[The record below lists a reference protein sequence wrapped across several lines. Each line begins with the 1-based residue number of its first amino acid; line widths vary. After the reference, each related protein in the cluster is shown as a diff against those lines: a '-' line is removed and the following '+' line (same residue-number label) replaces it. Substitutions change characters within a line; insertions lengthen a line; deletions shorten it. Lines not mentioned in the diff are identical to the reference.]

1 MSIAEGN
8 GLDFTAKLNDSQA
21 SVAQGQG
28 IGATPM
34 MQADAKRMKPIDFLT
49 MSASPDE
56 RAEEISLDTL
66 KPAEVE
72 KIMKS
77 FEKGKRVANNY
88 FDGTIRPMLEERRET
103 YLAKKEHY
111 LHKFPRLSETSEF
124 CSRDIKTTIKWMV
137 PSLVEPFLG
146 TDDPVDIRAVNIE
159 DDEKAKK
166 VQQLLKYQLQR
177 KNAYPAFI
185 ESEWKDALKYNWC
198 VAKVWW
204 KREVERKRYKQ
215 MISSRD
221 TEYVILLEQEEAA
234 GNVEIVEVKPLKEA
248 PDIFILTF
256 DKVTVTANNP
266 VVQYMSPDELRYTP
280 DGRNVQDAKFSA
292 HRKIVNGDYLKQ
304 REMEGVYKNVDK
316 AMRDY
321 ENGGG
326 DTRPDELQVHSN
338 KELDTIGERLSDDDL
353 ASKQFELYECYLH
366 VDYNNDGRFESIIV
380 HVIGETPI
388 RISKN
393 DMDMSPFF
401 CFSAEADPIN
411 AFNENEG
418 FTDDLEQLQDLK
430 TAIFRQIITNV
441 AKNNS
446 PQTFINNN
454 VDIDALINNDEY
466 VLCDTT
472 DNPATQVFAGGQLPI
487 SPLSM
492 DVVQYAQNE
501 IEAQSGS
508 TRYNQG
514 LDSNSLNKTATGITA
529 ILGQAEKRM
538 KQMSRMYAENFIVPI
553 FKYII
558 LLNQRYMDQEQLIRL
573 TNQNIIITKDELNID
588 YDLIINVGLGPGTK
602 EAMIQY
608 LMVIINQIY
617 PILAQAGLV
626 TPNSWYNIVTEL
638 LEKMG
643 IRNVANYIL
652 DPNSEEAA
660 AFRKEQEEKA
670 RQAAMMQMQAEMQK
684 AQMEIEKARQPHTS
698 ISISYDELPPK
709 AQLDLLQI
717 LGAKVNT
724 EDIIQKEELES
735 VKEANKKP
743 SIPPTPKGNGGNR
756 NNGGP
761 AGEKAGA

>member
-21 SVAQGQG
+21 NVAQGQG
-28 IGATPM
+28 IGSTPM
-34 MQADAKRMKPIDFLT
+34 IYPNMKPIDFLT

-56 RAEEISLDTL
+56 KTEEISLDTL
-66 KPAEVE
+66 KKAEID
-72 KIMKS
+72 KIMKA
-77 FEKGKRVANNY
+77 FDTGKDVAKDY
-88 FDGTIRPMLEERRET
+88 FDGTIRPRLEERRGT
-103 YLAKKEHY
+103 YLATKEHY
-111 LHKFPRLSETSEF
+111 EDKFPRLSETSEF
-124 CSRDIKTTIKWMV
+124 CSRDIKSTIKWML

-146 TDDPVDIRAVNIE
+146 TDDPVDIRAVNID

-248 PDIFILTF
+248 PDIAILTF

-280 DGRNVQDAKFSA
+280 DGRNVQDAKFIA

-304 REMEGVYKNVDK
+304 KEAEGVYKNVDK

-321 ENGGG
+321 QNGNG
-326 DTRPDELQVHSN
+326 DTRPDELQVLSN
-338 KELDTIGERLSDDDL
+338 RELDTIGTRLSDDDL
-353 ASKQFELYECYLH
+353 ASQQFELYECYLH

-380 HVIGETPI
+380 HAIGETPI

-393 DMDMSPFF
+393 DMDMAPFF
-401 CFSAEADPIN
+401 TFSAESDPIN

-418 FTDDLEQLQDLK
+418 FTDDLEQMQDLK

-446 PQTFINNN
+446 PQTFLNNN

-472 DNPATQVFAGGQLPI
+472 DNPATQVSVGGQLPI

-492 DVVQYAQNE
+492 EVVQYAQNE

-538 KQMSRMYAENFIVPI
+538 KQMSRMFAENFIVPI

-558 LLNQRYMDQEQLIRL
+558 LLNQKYMDQEQLIRL
-573 TNQNIIITKDELNID
+573 TNENIVITKDELNID

-608 LMVIINQIY
+608 LMVMINQIY
-617 PILAQAGLV
+617 PILAQAGLI

-652 DPNSEEAA
+652 DPNSKEAA
-660 AFRKEQEEKA
+660 EFKAEQEEKA
-670 RQAAMMQMQAEMQK
+670 KQAAMMQMQAEMQK

-724 EDIIQKEELES
+724 EDIVQKEELES
-735 VKEANKKP
+735 VKAESKKP
-743 SIPPTPKGNGGNR
+743 SLPPTPQGTGGNR
-756 NNGGP
+756 DNGRP
-761 AGEKAGA
+761 AG

>member
-21 SVAQGQG
+21 SVSQGQG
-28 IGATPM
+28 IGSTPM
-34 MQADAKRMKPIDFLT
+34 MHPNMKPIDFLT

-56 RAEEISLDTL
+56 KTEEISLDTL
-66 KPAEVE
+66 KKAEIE
-72 KIMKS
+72 KIMKA
-77 FEKGKRVANNY
+77 FDTGKDVANNY
-88 FDGTIRPMLEERRET
+88 FDGTIRPRLEERREM

-111 LHKFPRLSETSEF
+111 ENKFPRLSETSEF
-124 CSRDIKTTIKWMV
+124 CSRDIKSTIKWML

-146 TDDPVDIRAVNIE
+146 TDDPVDIRAVKID

-234 GNVEIVEVKPLKEA
+234 GNVEIVDVKPLKEA
-248 PDIFILTF
+248 PDIAILTF
-256 DKVTVTANNP
+256 DKVTVTANHP

-280 DGRNVQDAKFSA
+280 DGRNVQDAKFIA

-304 REMEGVYKNVDK
+304 KEDEGVYKNVDK

-321 ENGGG
+321 QNGNG
-326 DTRPDELQVHSN
+326 DTHPDELQVLSN
-338 KELDTIGERLSDDDL
+338 RELDTIGTRLSDDDL
-353 ASKQFELYECYLH
+353 ASQQFELYECYLH

-380 HVIGETPI
+380 HAIGETPI

-393 DMDMSPFF
+393 DMDMAPFF
-401 CFSAEADPIN
+401 TFSVESDPIN

-418 FTDDLEQLQDLK
+418 FTDDLEQMQDLK

-446 PQTFINNN
+446 PQTFLNNN

-472 DNPATQVFAGGQLPI
+472 DNPATQVSVGGQLPI

-492 DVVQYAQNE
+492 EVVQYAQNE

-514 LDSNSLNKTATGITA
+514 LDSNSLNKTATGLTA

-538 KQMSRMYAENFIVPI
+538 KQMSRMYAEDFIVPI

-558 LLNQRYMDQEQLIRL
+558 LLNQKYMDQEQLIRL
-573 TNQNIIITKDELNID
+573 TNENIVITKDELNID
-588 YDLIINVGLGPGTK
+588 YHLIINVGLGPGTK

-608 LMVIINQIY
+608 LMVMINQIY
-617 PILAQAGLV
+617 PILAQAGLI

-652 DPNSEEAA
+652 DPNSKEAE
-660 AFRKEQEEKA
+660 AFKAEQEEKA
-670 RQAAMMQMQAEMQK
+670 KQAAMMQMQAEMQK

-743 SIPPTPKGNGGNR
+743 SVPPTPQGTGGNR
-756 NNGGP
+756 DNGRP
-761 AGEKAGA
+761 AG

>member
-28 IGATPM
+28 IGNTPM
-34 MQADAKRMKPIDFLT
+34 IHPNMKPIDFLT

-56 RAEEISLDTL
+56 KTEEISLDTL
-66 KPAEVE
+66 KKAEIE
-72 KIMKS
+72 KIMKA
-77 FEKGKRVANNY
+77 FDTGKDVANNY
-88 FDGTIRPMLEERRET
+88 FDGTIRPRLEERREM

-111 LHKFPRLSETSEF
+111 EHKFPRLSETSEF
-124 CSRDIKTTIKWMV
+124 CSRDIKSTIKWML

-146 TDDPVDIRAVNIE
+146 TDDPVDIRAVKID

-234 GNVEIVEVKPLKEA
+234 GNVEIVDVKPLKEA
-248 PDIFILTF
+248 PDIAILTF
-256 DKVTVTANNP
+256 DKVTVTANHP

-280 DGRNVQDAKFSA
+280 DGRNVQDAKFIA

-304 REMEGVYKNVDK
+304 KEDEGVYKNVDR

-321 ENGGG
+321 QNGNG
-326 DTRPDELQVHSN
+326 DTHPDELQVLSN
-338 KELDTIGERLSDDDL
+338 RELDTIGTRLSDDDL
-353 ASKQFELYECYLH
+353 ASQQFELYECYLH

-380 HVIGETPI
+380 HAIGETPI

-393 DMDMSPFF
+393 DMDMAPFF
-401 CFSAEADPIN
+401 TFSVESDPIN

-418 FTDDLEQLQDLK
+418 FTDDLEQMQDLK

-446 PQTFINNN
+446 PQTFLNNN

-472 DNPATQVFAGGQLPI
+472 DNPATQVSVGGQLPI

-492 DVVQYAQNE
+492 EVVQYAQNE

-514 LDSNSLNKTATGITA
+514 LDSNSLNKTATGLTA

-538 KQMSRMYAENFIVPI
+538 KQMSRMYAEDFIVPI

-558 LLNQRYMDQEQLIRL
+558 LLNQKYMDQEQLIRL
-573 TNQNIIITKDELNID
+573 TNENIVITKDELNID
-588 YDLIINVGLGPGTK
+588 YHLIINVGLGPGTK

-608 LMVIINQIY
+608 LMVMINQIY
-617 PILAQAGLV
+617 PILAQAGLI

-652 DPNSEEAA
+652 DPNSKEAE
-660 AFRKEQEEKA
+660 AFKAEQEEKA
-670 RQAAMMQMQAEMQK
+670 KQAAMMQMQAEMQK

-743 SIPPTPKGNGGNR
+743 SIPPTPQGTGGNR
-756 NNGGP
+756 DNGRP
-761 AGEKAGA
+761 AG

>member
-28 IGATPM
+28 IGSTPM
-34 MQADAKRMKPIDFLT
+34 MHPNMKPIDFLT

-56 RAEEISLDTL
+56 KTEEISLDTL
-66 KPAEVE
+66 KKAEID
-72 KIMKS
+72 KIMRA
-77 FEKGKRVANNY
+77 FDTGKDVANNY
-88 FDGTIRPMLEERRET
+88 FDGTIRPRLEERREM

-111 LHKFPRLSETSEF
+111 EHKFPRLSETSEF
-124 CSRDIKTTIKWMV
+124 CSRDIKSTIKWML

-146 TDDPVDIRAVNIE
+146 TDDPVDIRAVKID

-234 GNVEIVEVKPLKEA
+234 GNVEIVDVKPLKEA
-248 PDIFILTF
+248 PDIAILTF
-256 DKVTVTANNP
+256 DKVTVTANHP

-280 DGRNVQDAKFSA
+280 DGRNVQDAKFIA

-304 REMEGVYKNVDK
+304 KEDEGVYKNVDK

-321 ENGGG
+321 QNGNG
-326 DTRPDELQVHSN
+326 DTHPDELQVLSN
-338 KELDTIGERLSDDDL
+338 RELDTIGTRLSDDDL
-353 ASKQFELYECYLH
+353 ASQQFELYECYLH

-380 HVIGETPI
+380 HAIGETPI

-393 DMDMSPFF
+393 DMDMAPFF
-401 CFSAEADPIN
+401 TFSVESDPIN

-418 FTDDLEQLQDLK
+418 FTDDLEQMQDLK

-446 PQTFINNN
+446 PQTFLNNN

-472 DNPATQVFAGGQLPI
+472 DNPATQVSVGGQLPI

-492 DVVQYAQNE
+492 EVVQYAQNE

-514 LDSNSLNKTATGITA
+514 LDSNSLNKTATGLTA

-538 KQMSRMYAENFIVPI
+538 KQMSRMYAEDFIVPI

-558 LLNQRYMDQEQLIRL
+558 LLNQKYMDQEQLIRL
-573 TNQNIIITKDELNID
+573 TNENIVITKDELNID
-588 YDLIINVGLGPGTK
+588 YHLIINVGLGPGTK

-608 LMVIINQIY
+608 LMVMINQIY
-617 PILAQAGLV
+617 PILAQAGLI

-652 DPNSEEAA
+652 DPNSKEAE
-660 AFRKEQEEKA
+660 AFKAEQEEKA
-670 RQAAMMQMQAEMQK
+670 KQAAMMQMQAEMQK

-743 SIPPTPKGNGGNR
+743 SVPPTPQGTGGNR
-756 NNGGP
+756 DNGRP
-761 AGEKAGA
+761 AG

>member
-28 IGATPM
+28 IGSTPM
-34 MQADAKRMKPIDFLT
+34 MHPNMKPIDFLT

-56 RAEEISLDTL
+56 KTEEISLDTL
-66 KPAEVE
+66 KKAEID
-72 KIMKS
+72 KIMRA
-77 FEKGKRVANNY
+77 FDTGKDVANSY
-88 FDGTIRPMLEERRET
+88 FDGTIRPQLEERRET

-111 LHKFPRLSETSEF
+111 EHKFPRLSETSEF
-124 CSRDIKTTIKWMV
+124 CSRDIKSTIKWML

-146 TDDPVDIRAVNIE
+146 TDDPVDIRAVNID

-234 GNVEIVEVKPLKEA
+234 GNVEIVDVKPLKEA
-248 PDIFILTF
+248 PDIAILTF

-280 DGRNVQDAKFSA
+280 DGRNVQDAKFIA

-304 REMEGVYKNVDK
+304 KEAEGVYKNVDK

-321 ENGGG
+321 QNGSG
-326 DTRPDELQVHSN
+326 DTRPDELQVLSN
-338 KELDTIGERLSDDDL
+338 RELDTIGTRLSDDDL
-353 ASKQFELYECYLH
+353 ASQQFELYECYLH

-380 HVIGETPI
+380 HAIGETPI

-393 DMDMSPFF
+393 DMDMAPFF
-401 CFSAEADPIN
+401 HFSAESDPIN

-418 FTDDLEQLQDLK
+418 FTDDLEQMQDLK

-446 PQTFINNN
+446 PQTFLNNN

-472 DNPATQVFAGGQLPI
+472 DNPATQVSVGGQLPI

-492 DVVQYAQNE
+492 EVVQYAQNE

-538 KQMSRMYAENFIVPI
+538 KQMSRMFAENFIVPI

-558 LLNQRYMDQEQLIRL
+558 LLNQKYMDQEQLIRL
-573 TNQNIIITKDELNID
+573 TNENIVITKDELNID

-608 LMVIINQIY
+608 LMVMINQIY
-617 PILAQAGLV
+617 PILAQAGLI

-652 DPNSEEAA
+652 DPNSKEAA
-660 AFRKEQEEKA
+660 AFKAEQEEKA
-670 RQAAMMQMQAEMQK
+670 KQAAMMQMQAEMQK

-735 VKEANKKP
+735 VKAENKKP
-743 SIPPTPKGNGGNR
+743 SVPPTPQGTGGNR
-756 NNGGP
+756 DNGRP
-761 AGEKAGA
+761 AG

>member
-28 IGATPM
+28 IGNTPM
-34 MQADAKRMKPIDFLT
+34 IHPNMKPIDFLT

-56 RAEEISLDTL
+56 KTEEISLDTL
-66 KPAEVE
+66 KKAEIE
-72 KIMKS
+72 KIMKA
-77 FEKGKRVANNY
+77 FDTGKDVANNY
-88 FDGTIRPMLEERRET
+88 FDGTIRPRLEERREM

-111 LHKFPRLSETSEF
+111 EHKFPRLSETSEF
-124 CSRDIKTTIKWMV
+124 CSRDIKSTIKWML

-146 TDDPVDIRAVNIE
+146 TDDPVDIRAVKID

-234 GNVEIVEVKPLKEA
+234 GNVEIVDVKPLKEA
-248 PDIFILTF
+248 PDIAILTF
-256 DKVTVTANNP
+256 DKVTVTANHP

-280 DGRNVQDAKFSA
+280 DGRNVQDAKFIA

-304 REMEGVYKNVDK
+304 KEDEGVYKNVDK

-321 ENGGG
+321 QNGNG
-326 DTRPDELQVHSN
+326 DTHPDELQVLSN
-338 KELDTIGERLSDDDL
+338 RELDTIGTRLSDDDL
-353 ASKQFELYECYLH
+353 ASQQFELYECYLH

-380 HVIGETPI
+380 HAIGETPI

-393 DMDMSPFF
+393 DMDMAPFF
-401 CFSAEADPIN
+401 TFSVESDPIN

-418 FTDDLEQLQDLK
+418 FTDDLEQMQDLK

-446 PQTFINNN
+446 PQTFLNNN

-472 DNPATQVFAGGQLPI
+472 DNPATQVSVGGQLPI

-492 DVVQYAQNE
+492 EVVQYAQNE

-514 LDSNSLNKTATGITA
+514 LDSNSLNKTATGLTA

-538 KQMSRMYAENFIVPI
+538 KQMSRMYAEDFIVPI

-558 LLNQRYMDQEQLIRL
+558 LLNQKYMDQEQLIRL
-573 TNQNIIITKDELNID
+573 TNENIVITKDELNID
-588 YDLIINVGLGPGTK
+588 YHLIINVGLGPGTK

-608 LMVIINQIY
+608 LMVMINQIY
-617 PILAQAGLV
+617 PILAQAGLI

-652 DPNSEEAA
+652 DPNSKEAE
-660 AFRKEQEEKA
+660 AFKAEQEEKA
-670 RQAAMMQMQAEMQK
+670 KQAAMMQMQAEMQK

-743 SIPPTPKGNGGNR
+743 SVPPTPQGTGGNR
-756 NNGGP
+756 DNGRP
-761 AGEKAGA
+761 AG

>member
-28 IGATPM
+28 IGNTPM
-34 MQADAKRMKPIDFLT
+34 IHPNMKPIDFLT

-56 RAEEISLDTL
+56 KTEEISLDTL
-66 KPAEVE
+66 KKAEIE
-72 KIMKS
+72 KIMKA
-77 FEKGKRVANNY
+77 FDTGKDVANNY
-88 FDGTIRPMLEERRET
+88 FDGTIRPRLEERREM

-111 LHKFPRLSETSEF
+111 EHKFPRLSETSEF
-124 CSRDIKTTIKWMV
+124 CSRDIKSTIKWML

-146 TDDPVDIRAVNIE
+146 TDDPVDIRAVKID

-234 GNVEIVEVKPLKEA
+234 GNVEIVDVKPLKEA
-248 PDIFILTF
+248 PDIAILTF
-256 DKVTVTANNP
+256 DKVTVTANHP

-280 DGRNVQDAKFSA
+280 DGRNVQDAKFIA

-304 REMEGVYKNVDK
+304 KEDEGVYKNVDK

-321 ENGGG
+321 QNGNG
-326 DTRPDELQVHSN
+326 DTHPDELQVLSN
-338 KELDTIGERLSDDDL
+338 RELDTIGTRLSDDDL
-353 ASKQFELYECYLH
+353 ASQQFELYECYLH

-380 HVIGETPI
+380 HAIGETPI

-393 DMDMSPFF
+393 DMDMAPFF
-401 CFSAEADPIN
+401 TFSVESDPIN

-418 FTDDLEQLQDLK
+418 FTDDLEQMQDLK

-446 PQTFINNN
+446 PQTFLNNN

-472 DNPATQVFAGGQLPI
+472 DNPATQVSVGGQLPI

-492 DVVQYAQNE
+492 EVVQYAQNE

-514 LDSNSLNKTATGITA
+514 LDSNSLNKTATGLTA

-538 KQMSRMYAENFIVPI
+538 KQMSRMYAEDFIVPI

-558 LLNQRYMDQEQLIRL
+558 LLNQKYMDQEQLIRL
-573 TNQNIIITKDELNID
+573 TNENIVITKDELNID
-588 YDLIINVGLGPGTK
+588 YHLIINVGLGPGTK

-608 LMVIINQIY
+608 LMVMINQIY
-617 PILAQAGLV
+617 PILAQAGLI

-652 DPNSEEAA
+652 DPNSKEAE
-660 AFRKEQEEKA
+660 AFKAEQEEKA
-670 RQAAMMQMQAEMQK
+670 KQAAMMQMQAEMQK

-724 EDIIQKEELES
+724 EDIIQKEEVES

-743 SIPPTPKGNGGNR
+743 SVPPTPQGTGGNR
-756 NNGGP
+756 DNGRP
-761 AGEKAGA
+761 AG

>member
-28 IGATPM
+28 IGNTPM
-34 MQADAKRMKPIDFLT
+34 IHPNMKPIDFLT

-56 RAEEISLDTL
+56 KTEEISLDTL
-66 KPAEVE
+66 KKAEIE
-72 KIMKS
+72 KIMKA
-77 FEKGKRVANNY
+77 FDTGKDVANNY
-88 FDGTIRPMLEERRET
+88 FDGTIRPRLEERREM

-111 LHKFPRLSETSEF
+111 EHKFPRLSETSEF
-124 CSRDIKTTIKWMV
+124 CSRDIKSTIKWML

-146 TDDPVDIRAVNIE
+146 TDDPVDIRAVKID

-234 GNVEIVEVKPLKEA
+234 GNVEIVDVKPLKEA
-248 PDIFILTF
+248 PDIAILTF
-256 DKVTVTANNP
+256 DKVTVTANHP

-280 DGRNVQDAKFSA
+280 DGRNVQDAKFIA

-304 REMEGVYKNVDK
+304 KEDEGVYKNVDR

-321 ENGGG
+321 QNGNG
-326 DTRPDELQVHSN
+326 DTHPDELQVLSN
-338 KELDTIGERLSDDDL
+338 RELDTIGTRLSDDDL
-353 ASKQFELYECYLH
+353 ASQQFELYECYLH

-380 HVIGETPI
+380 HAIGETPI

-393 DMDMSPFF
+393 DMDMAPFF
-401 CFSAEADPIN
+401 TFSVESDPIN

-418 FTDDLEQLQDLK
+418 FTDDLEQMQDLK

-446 PQTFINNN
+446 PQTFLNNN

-472 DNPATQVFAGGQLPI
+472 DNPATQVSVGGQLPI

-492 DVVQYAQNE
+492 EVVQYAQNE

-514 LDSNSLNKTATGITA
+514 LDSNSLNKTATGLTA

-538 KQMSRMYAENFIVPI
+538 KQMSRMYAEDFIVPI

-558 LLNQRYMDQEQLIRL
+558 LLNQKYMDQEQLIRL
-573 TNQNIIITKDELNID
+573 TNENIVITKDELNID
-588 YDLIINVGLGPGTK
+588 YHLIINVGLGPGTK

-608 LMVIINQIY
+608 LMVMINQIY
-617 PILAQAGLV
+617 PILAQAGLI

-652 DPNSEEAA
+652 DPNSKEAE
-660 AFRKEQEEKA
+660 AFKAEQEEKA
-670 RQAAMMQMQAEMQK
+670 KQAAMMQMQAEMQK

-698 ISISYDELPPK
+698 ISLSYDELPPK
-709 AQLDLLQI
+709 AQLDLLQM

-743 SIPPTPKGNGGNR
+743 SIPPTPQGTGGNR
-756 NNGGP
+756 DNGRP
-761 AGEKAGA
+761 AG

>member
-28 IGATPM
+28 IGNTPM
-34 MQADAKRMKPIDFLT
+34 IHPNMKPIDFLT

-56 RAEEISLDTL
+56 KTEEISLDTL
-66 KPAEVE
+66 KKAEIE
-72 KIMKS
+72 KIMKA
-77 FEKGKRVANNY
+77 FDTGKDVANNY
-88 FDGTIRPMLEERRET
+88 FDGTIRPRLEERREM

-111 LHKFPRLSETSEF
+111 EHKFPRLSETSEF
-124 CSRDIKTTIKWMV
+124 CSRDIKSTIKWML

-146 TDDPVDIRAVNIE
+146 TDDPVDIRAVKID

-234 GNVEIVEVKPLKEA
+234 GNVEIVDVKPLKEA
-248 PDIFILTF
+248 PDIAILTF
-256 DKVTVTANNP
+256 DKVTVTANHP

-280 DGRNVQDAKFSA
+280 DGRNVQDAKFIA

-304 REMEGVYKNVDK
+304 KEDEGVYKNVDK

-321 ENGGG
+321 QNGNG
-326 DTRPDELQVHSN
+326 DTHPDELQVLSN
-338 KELDTIGERLSDDDL
+338 RELDTIGTRLSDDDL
-353 ASKQFELYECYLH
+353 ASQQFELYECYLH

-380 HVIGETPI
+380 HAIGETPI

-393 DMDMSPFF
+393 DMDMAPFF
-401 CFSAEADPIN
+401 TFSVESDPIN

-418 FTDDLEQLQDLK
+418 FTDDLEQMQDLK

-446 PQTFINNN
+446 PQTFLNNN

-472 DNPATQVFAGGQLPI
+472 DNPATQVSVGGQLPI

-492 DVVQYAQNE
+492 EVVQYAQNE

-514 LDSNSLNKTATGITA
+514 LDSNSLNKTATGLTA

-538 KQMSRMYAENFIVPI
+538 KQMSRMYAEDFIVPI

-558 LLNQRYMDQEQLIRL
+558 LLNQKYMDQEQLIRL
-573 TNQNIIITKDELNID
+573 TNENIVITKDELNID
-588 YDLIINVGLGPGTK
+588 YHLIINVGLGPGTK

-608 LMVIINQIY
+608 LMVMINQIY
-617 PILAQAGLV
+617 PILAQAGLI

-652 DPNSEEAA
+652 DPNSKEAE
-660 AFRKEQEEKA
+660 AFKAEQEEKA
-670 RQAAMMQMQAEMQK
+670 KQAAMMQMQAEMQK
-684 AQMEIEKARQPHTS
+684 AKMEIEKARQPHTS

-743 SIPPTPKGNGGNR
+743 SIPPTPQGTGGNR
-756 NNGGP
+756 DNGRP
-761 AGEKAGA
+761 AG

>member
-28 IGATPM
+28 IGSTPM
-34 MQADAKRMKPIDFLT
+34 IHPNMKPIDFLT

-56 RAEEISLDTL
+56 KTEEISLDTL
-66 KPAEVE
+66 KKAEID
-72 KIMKS
+72 KIMRA
-77 FEKGKRVANNY
+77 FDTGKDVANSY
-88 FDGTIRPMLEERRET
+88 FDGTIRPQLEERRET

-111 LHKFPRLSETSEF
+111 EHKFPRLSETSEF
-124 CSRDIKTTIKWMV
+124 CSRDIKSTIKWML

-146 TDDPVDIRAVNIE
+146 TDDPVDIRAVNID

-234 GNVEIVEVKPLKEA
+234 GNVEIVDVKPLKEA
-248 PDIFILTF
+248 PDIAILTF

-280 DGRNVQDAKFSA
+280 DGRNVQDAKFIA

-304 REMEGVYKNVDK
+304 KEAEGVYKNVDK

-321 ENGGG
+321 QNGSG
-326 DTRPDELQVHSN
+326 DTRPDELQVLSN
-338 KELDTIGERLSDDDL
+338 RELDTIGTRLSDDDL
-353 ASKQFELYECYLH
+353 ASQQFELYECYLH

-380 HVIGETPI
+380 HAIGETPI

-393 DMDMSPFF
+393 DMDMAPFF
-401 CFSAEADPIN
+401 HFSAESDPIN

-418 FTDDLEQLQDLK
+418 FTDDLEQMQDLK

-446 PQTFINNN
+446 PQTFLNNN

-472 DNPATQVFAGGQLPI
+472 DNPATQVSVGGQLPI

-492 DVVQYAQNE
+492 EVVQYAQNE

-538 KQMSRMYAENFIVPI
+538 KQMSRMFAENFIVPI

-558 LLNQRYMDQEQLIRL
+558 LLNQKYMDQEQLIRL
-573 TNQNIIITKDELNID
+573 TNENIVITKDELNID

-608 LMVIINQIY
+608 LMVMINQIY
-617 PILAQAGLV
+617 PILAQAGLI

-652 DPNSEEAA
+652 DPNSKEAA
-660 AFRKEQEEKA
+660 AFKAEQEEKA
-670 RQAAMMQMQAEMQK
+670 KQATMMQMQAEMQK

-743 SIPPTPKGNGGNR
+743 SIPPTPQGTGGNR
-756 NNGGP
+756 DNGRP
-761 AGEKAGA
+761 AG